1 MISHS
6 FNWLSSLGT
15 DTSEGPGPDPIFYLL
30 VGIFSKKIIN
40 NNNLPPLPSLRI
52 PPPPKFSALPAG
64 QPNVNQP
71 KREKKK
77 EGKYRNSVQ
86 TRNAIDPPLFNP
98 ITSWPAQ
105 CKSTKKKKV
114 NTKIPSKLQTE
125 NAIEK
130 EKEKEKLRRKSKTA
144 RQREKFFFFSAH
156 LRPP

>member
-1 MISHS
+1 MRAQA
-6 FNWLSSLGT
+6 L
-15 DTSEGPGPDPIFYLL
+15 DPIFYLL
-30 VGIFSKKIIN
+30 VSIFSKKIIN
-40 NNNLPPLPSLRI
+40 NNNLGPP
-52 PPPPKFSALPAG
+52 

-86 TRNAIDPPLFNP
+86 TPNAIDPPLFNP

-144 RQREKFFFFSAH
+144 RQREIFFFFFHSTPAP
-156 LRPP
+156 LA